1 LALYKFEDKQDIVTQ
16 PNKVPPILVI
26 IGQMPF
32 LRGGCIIVCAADSD
46 QGTLIARTLP
56 SHTILRLRIVEQP
69 LKWVAHPLGILIPLG
84 SPPQEPSTIS
94 EYSPPAAAGESPLS
108 ISQSKWKLNRNP
120 HPGLQLSHPQSKIA
134 NVGDCR
140 IFGFPS
146 MLIDRTAIFD
156 CSWKLL
162 N

>member
-46 QGTLIARTLP
+46 QGTLIPRTLP

-84 SPPQEPSTIS
+84 SPPQEPSTIRVLS
-94 EYSPPAAAGESPLS
+94 PCCRRRISAFHFAIKMETQSQSPPRLATIPPPVEDC
-108 ISQSKWKLNRNP
+108 QCRR
-120 HPGLQLSHPQSKIA
+120 LSHLWFPFYANWPNCNLRLLLEIA
-134 NVGDCR
+134 
-140 IFGFPS
+140 
-146 MLIDRTAIFD
+146 
-156 CSWKLL
+156 
-162 N
+162 